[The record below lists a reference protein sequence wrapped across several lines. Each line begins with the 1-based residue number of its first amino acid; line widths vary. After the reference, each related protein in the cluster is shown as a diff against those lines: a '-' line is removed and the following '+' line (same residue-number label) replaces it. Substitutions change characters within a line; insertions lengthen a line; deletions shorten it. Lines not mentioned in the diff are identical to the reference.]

1 MAFTQDARPSMRTRL
16 VLAVPALA
24 LLLAAQAWTPAGAS
38 DHALSPA
45 QKKQVEE
52 VIRQYLLKN
61 PEVMGEAINS
71 LRAREETEEAQSTQE
86 IIAKRQADIERDPAA
101 PVAGNPKG
109 DVTLVEFFDYRCGF
123 CKRVHETVQA
133 VIKKD
138 GNVRF
143 VYKEFPVLGP
153 ESMFA
158 AHVALAAFKLAPG
171 KYPALHEKI
180 MALPSRSIDEE
191 NVMAQ
196 VGAVGLD
203 PKAVRQKMQDPA
215 ILKEIERTQELAEAL
230 RIRGT
235 PSFIVGDILIPGAT
249 DEDTLEKAI
258 AAARAKKKS

>member
-1 MAFTQDARPSMRTRL
+1 MTTTQDTHSAMHIRL
-16 VLAVPALA
+16 FLAVPALA
-24 LLLAAQAWTPAGAS
+24 LLLAAQAWPARAS
-38 DHALSPA
+38 DHALSPT

-52 VIRQYLLKN
+52 IVRQYLLKN
-61 PEVMGEAINS
+61 PEVMVEAINS
-71 LRAREETEEAQSTQE
+71 LRAREESEEAKSTQE
-86 IIAKRQADIERDPAA
+86 IIAKRQADLERDPAS

-109 DVTLVEFFDYRCGF
+109 DVTLVEFFDYRCGY
-123 CKRVHETVQA
+123 CKRVHETVQG

-158 AHVALAAFKLAPG
+158 ARAALAAFKLAPG

-196 VGAVGLD
+196 IAAVGLD
-203 PKAVRQKMQDPA
+203 PKVVRKRMEDPA
-215 ILKEIERTQELAEAL
+215 IMKEIERTQELAETL

-235 PSFIVGDILIPGAT
+235 PSFVVGDMLIPGAT
-249 DEDTLEKAI
+249 DEETLRQAI

>member
-1 MAFTQDARPSMRTRL
+1 MTFIQDNYPIMRIRL
-16 VLAVPALA
+16 ALAVPALA

-38 DHALSPA
+38 NHALSPA

-52 VIRQYLLKN
+52 VVRQYLLKN
-61 PEVMGEAINS
+61 PEVMVEAINN
-71 LRAREETEEAQSTQE
+71 LRTREESEEAQSTQE

-101 PVAGNPKG
+101 PVSGNPKG

-138 GNVRF
+138 GNIRF

-158 AHVALAAFKLAPG
+158 ARAALAAFKLAPG

-180 MALPSRSIDEE
+180 MALPSRSVDEE

-196 VGAVGLD
+196 VSAVGLD
-203 PKAVRQKMQDPA
+203 PKAVRKRMEDPA

-235 PSFIVGDILIPGAT
+235 PSFVVGDMLIPGAT
-249 DEDTLEKAI
+249 DEETLKQAI
-258 AAARAKKKS
+258 AAVRAKKKS